1 MSPSAPVSTVPA
13 AIAYLMTAIQTQL
26 STDSLP
32 ILLSLGDPVQTYLPN
47 DVVIIGEVRR
57 VVDPDTFVGSGGQFW
72 LQEKYNVDIVS
83 KSWTG
88 SAETLV
94 VMERAWQLNAYVET
108 AIRND
113 PSLGGLVNIAYPS
126 GGTSPGPEWTGDP
139 VGPLVEI
146 TNPIYIENLG

>member
-57 VVDPDTFVGSGGQFW
+57 VVDPDTFVEALF
-72 LQEKYNVDIVS
+72 
-83 KSWTG
+83 
-88 SAETLV
+88 A
-94 VMERAWQLNAYVET
+94 
-108 AIRND
+108 
-113 PSLGGLVNIAYPS
+113 
-126 GGTSPGPEWTGDP
+126 
-139 VGPLVEI
+139 
-146 TNPIYIENLG
+146 